1 MTIVGCD
8 STLLTASPCLE
19 AMWNALSQQVRRS
32 SAALR
37 AYQRLRSA
45 VVQRQSSAARIVEI
59 DIDQHTQ
66 QPMSETHRESTR
78 CDPHKKIQSV
88 AAARSWTDF
97 RSARASSNGEIKA
110 VDLLSRLLQR
120 PPGMAVFLA
129 IGIRN
134 WRLPLPSAPAISQ
147 VAVAD
152 ALCYIFGTSG
162 VIWFCSSLGPKLLR
176 IDLAAVLFLRLP
188 YQRQDGRAVH
198 DPDQYS
204 HDRSKDQKG
213 SPSIAESG
221 RWQ

>member
-1 MTIVGCD
+1 
-8 STLLTASPCLE
+8 
-19 AMWNALSQQVRRS
+19 MWNALSQQVRRS

-120 PPGMAVFLA
+120 PPEWRSSLPSASGTGGFPCHRHRPSAKSPLPKRSATFSARLA
-129 IGIRN
+129 SSGFAPAWDPNCCALTWLLFCSCDYLISVRTEERSMTQTSTATTEAKTKKA
-134 WRLPLPSAPAISQ
+134 RLPLRSPADGNETAFFPLRRRFSQ
-147 VAVAD
+147 
-152 ALCYIFGTSG
+152 IFRT
-162 VIWFCSSLGPKLLR
+162 R
-176 IDLAAVLFLRLP
+176 R
-188 YQRQDGRAVH
+188 
-198 DPDQYS
+198 
-204 HDRSKDQKG
+204 
-213 SPSIAESG
+213 
-221 RWQ
+221 